1 MLIARVG
8 SVISFTNR
16 NVFET
21 TSEANKCVFVRKRTF
36 FFFFHQAVL
45 TVYQLGTFSDRGNW
59 IHHNLQGT
67 INIVIIAQKKD

>member
-1 MLIARVG
+1 MR
-8 SVISFTNR
+8 FCQEEN
-16 NVFET
+16 
-21 TSEANKCVFVRKRTF
+21 F